1 MTQQAMSFRDHLT
14 ELRSR
19 LIKSVAA
26 ILVGSIVGLIFNA
39 WIRGLLIDPY
49 CNAIQTDDCGLAF
62 LRPTEAFGVVMKVG
76 LFGGAILASPIVLY
90 QLWRFVSPA
99 LSKQE
104 RKYVVPLSVLFTVLF
119 ITGLA
124 LGYWSLPRGL
134 EFLLGFGGDDLEPVI
149 QAEPYLSFAMR
160 FLLAFGIAFEFPV
173 FTFAAAAV
181 GVVSSRQLRAGW
193 RWAVVGIVVGAAL
206 LTPSGDPLTLTLMSV
221 PLYIMYELTI
231 LAVKYILKK

>member
-1 MTQQAMSFRDHLT
+1 MTQGAMTFREHLT

-19 LIKSVAA
+19 LIKSVVA
-26 ILVGSIVGLIFNA
+26 IFLGAIVGLIFNA
-39 WIRGLLIDPY
+39 WIRDVLISPYREAVGLDEG
-49 CNAIQTDDCGLAF
+49 GLAF

-76 LFGGAILASPIVLY
+76 LFGGAILASPVVLY

-99 LSKQE
+99 LTKRE
-104 RKYVVPLSVLFTVLF
+104 RRYVVPLSVLFTVLF
-119 ITGLA
+119 AAGLA

-134 EFLLGFGGDDLEPVI
+134 DFLLGFGGDDLDPVI
-149 QAEPYLSFAMR
+149 QADAYLSFAMR

-193 RWAVVGIVVGAAL
+193 RWAVVAIVVGAAI
-206 LTPSGDPLTLTLMSV
+206 LTPSGDPLTLTLLSA
-221 PLYIMYELTI
+221 PLYAMYELTI

>member
-1 MTQQAMSFRDHLT
+1 
-14 ELRSR
+14 
-19 LIKSVAA
+19 
-26 ILVGSIVGLIFNA
+26 
-39 WIRGLLIDPY
+39 
-49 CNAIQTDDCGLAF
+49 
-62 LRPTEAFGVVMKVG
+62 MKVG

>member
-1 MTQQAMSFRDHLT
+1 MTFREHLT

-19 LIKSVAA
+19 LIKSVVA
-26 ILVGSIVGLIFNA
+26 IFLGSIVGLIFNA
-39 WIRGLLIDPY
+39 WIRDLLISPY
-49 CNAIQTDDCGLAF
+49 RDAVGIDEGGLAF
-62 LRPTEAFGVVMKVG
+62 LRPTEAFGVVMKIG
-76 LFGGAILASPIVLY
+76 LFGGAILASPVVLY
-90 QLWRFVSPA
+90 QLWRFISPA
-99 LSKQE
+99 LTAKE
-104 RKYVVPLSVLFTVLF
+104 RRYVVPLSALFTVLF
-119 ITGLA
+119 AAGLA

-134 EFLLGFGGDDLEPVI
+134 DFLLGFGGDDLDPVI

-193 RWAVVGIVVGAAL
+193 RWAVVGIVVGAAV
-206 LTPSGDPLTLTLMSV
+206 LTPSGDPLTLTLLSV
-221 PLYIMYELTI
+221 PLYVMYELTI

>member
-1 MTQQAMSFRDHLT
+1 MTQGTMTFREHLV

-26 ILVGSIVGLIFNA
+26 ILVGSIVGLVFNA
-39 WIRGLLIDPY
+39 WIRDLLIGPY
-49 CNAIQTDDCGLAF
+49 REAVGGETGLAF

-76 LFGGAILASPIVLY
+76 LFGGVILASPIVLY
-90 QLWRFVSPA
+90 QIWRFVAPA
-99 LSKQE
+99 LSPRE
-104 RKYVVPLSVLFTVLF
+104 RRYVVPLSLLFTLLF
-119 ITGLA
+119 GAGLA

-134 EFLLGFGGDDLEPVI
+134 DFLLGFGGDDLDPFI
-149 QAEPYLSFAMR
+149 QAEAYLSFAMR

-173 FTFAAAAV
+173 FTFAAAAA
-181 GVVSSRQLRAGW
+181 GVVSSRQLRKGW

-206 LTPSGDPLTLTLMSV
+206 LTPSGDPLTLTLLSV
-221 PLYIMYELTI
+221 PLYLMYELTI